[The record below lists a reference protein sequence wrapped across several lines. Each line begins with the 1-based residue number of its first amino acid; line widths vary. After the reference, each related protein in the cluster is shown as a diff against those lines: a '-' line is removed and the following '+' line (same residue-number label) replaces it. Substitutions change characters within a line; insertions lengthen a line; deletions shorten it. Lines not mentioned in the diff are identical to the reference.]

1 MKVSNVF
8 KDVEKSNHTKII
20 KKVIGNNTYLAVVW
34 KKTNRIVSIYLRGR
48 CGLIK
53 VASFNEKNTKRLNAF
68 KNLSIH
74 FQKGV

>member
-1 MKVSNVF
+1 MQNSQ
-8 KDVEKSNHTKII
+8 HTKII
-20 KKVIGNNTYLAVVW
+20 KKVINNITYLAVVW
-34 KKTNRIVSIYLRGR
+34 KKTNRIVSIYFQGK
-48 CGLIK
+48 CGLVK